1 MSAAAPAGRGAPKKK
16 KKAPVATA
24 APSATPSPVPLDCEA
39 VKARLVAAGKACPK
53 ESRSAAAIP
62 CSPGG
67 HAKLLAL
74 DLTCTRASDPDQAKK
89 SPLAAPLDAGSCR
102 AVSLKDGSLLAEAT
116 VPDYQGCARELQAQL
131 LAKQCAGG
139 EKQVEYLFLRGTHD
153 PYAFTVRCP

>member
-1 MSAAAPAGRGAPKKK
+1 M
-16 KKAPVATA
+16 PVATA
-24 APSATPSPVPLDCEA
+24 APTATPTAAPSPVPLDCDA
-39 VKARLVAAGKACPK
+39 VKTRLLAGGKACP
-53 ESRSAAAIP
+53 EEARDAAGIP

-74 DLTCTRASDPDQAKK
+74 DLSCAQASNPDRAKK
-89 SPLAAPLDAGSCR
+89 SPLAAPLDPGSCR

-116 VPDYQGCARELQAQL
+116 SPDYQGCARALQADL